1 MSDKNLVEQAR
12 AASEEFRAVERH
24 FQDPRG
30 DAGREALRW
39 AASAAEAGKML
50 ERESEQAPARPGTP
64 CGRRKQAFLISRA
77 LERLCLAGRALVEE
91 AVRFGV
97 PEDPALQELA
107 HEVRRSAEELAS
119 AAERWAGGVARARDG
134 RGLAQAAGAARAAGR
149 VEHLRRRASRSL
161 GEEPNAV
168 VAIKLSGLHRRFSE
182 AAAHAAEAADLLF
195 EDPIR

>member
-1 MSDKNLVEQAR
+1 MNEKNLVEQAR
-12 AASEEFRAVERH
+12 AASEVFRSVERH

-39 AASAAEAGKML
+39 AASAAAAGQDL
-50 ERESEQAPARPGTP
+50 ERELEQAPLIPGASN
-64 CGRRKQAFLISRA
+64 GRRKQVVLISRA
-77 LERLCLAGRALVEE
+77 LGRLCLAGRALVEE

-107 HEVRRSAEELAS
+107 HEARRSAEELAS
-119 AAERWAGGVARARDG
+119 AAERRAGGFARIRGGPAPVA
-134 RGLAQAAGAARAAGR
+134 AAAAARAAGR
-149 VEHLRRRASRSL
+149 TEHLRRNASRSL

-168 VAIKLSGLHRRFSE
+168 AAIKLSGLHRRFSE

-195 EDPIR
+195 EDPIQ